1 MDPLTGQ
8 PASDILNVYLIPWG
22 IKIVIAIAIFI
33 IGRWIAR
40 AVTKTAG
47 RVMGKSGVD
56 ETLSDFLCKII
67 YALLLIAVIIAA
79 LEQLG
84 VNTTSAIAIFAAAG
98 LAIGMALKDT
108 LSNFS
113 AGVMLILFKP
123 FQNGD
128 FIEAGGVTGVVEK
141 ISVFSTI
148 MRTGDNKEIIVPNSG
163 IYGGTITNYS
173 AKETRRVDMVFGI
186 GYDDNIKQAKQL
198 IEQILNA
205 DERVLKD
212 PAPTIAVGEL
222 ADSSVNINVR
232 PWVKSADYWGVYA
245 DTLENVKEIFDANGI
260 SIPYPQMDVHNPA
273 VQTETPEKAA

>member
-1 MDPLTGQ
+1 MDFLSDPQ
-8 PASDILNVYLIPWG
+8 ASDIVSGYIIPWG
-22 IKIVIAIAIFI
+22 IKIITAIAIFI
-33 IGRWIAR
+33 IGRMIAR
-40 AVTKTAG
+40 AVTKGTV
-47 RVMGKSGVD
+47 RLMEKSEVD
-56 ETLSDFLCKII
+56 ETLRDFLSKII
-67 YALLLIAVIIAA
+67 YALLLIAIIIAA

-113 AGVMLILFKP
+113 AGFMLILFKP
-123 FQNGD
+123 FSNGD

-141 ISVFSTI
+141 ISIFSTI
-148 MRTGDNKEIIVPNSG
+148 MRTGDNKEVIVPNSG

-173 AKETRRVDMVFGI
+173 AKETRRVDLVFGI
-186 GYDDNIKQAKQL
+186 GYEDNIKQAKQL
-198 IEQILNA
+198 IEQVLSA
-205 DERVLKD
+205 DARVLND

-245 DTLENVKEIFDANGI
+245 DTLENVKEVFDANGI
-260 SIPYPQMDVHNPA
+260 SIPYPQMDVHNPDA
-273 VQTETPEKAA
+273 QTEPSDKAA

>member
-1 MDPLTGQ
+1 MDALTGQ
-8 PASDILNVYLIPWG
+8 QASDILNVYLIPWG
-22 IKIVIAIAIFI
+22 IKIVTAIAIFI

-40 AVTKTAG
+40 ALTKASG
-47 RVMGKSGVD
+47 RIMGKSGVD
-56 ETLSDFLCKII
+56 ETLSDFLGKII

-123 FQNGD
+123 FKNGD

-141 ISVFSTI
+141 ISIFSTI
-148 MRTGDNKEIIVPNSG
+148 MRTGDNKEVIVPNAG

-198 IEQILNA
+198 IEKILNA

-260 SIPYPQMDVHNPA
+260 SIPYPQMDVHNPTT
-273 VQTETPEKAA
+273 QTETPEKAA

>member
-1 MDPLTGQ
+1 MDFLNDPKASEILT
-8 PASDILNVYLIPWG
+8 VYVIPWG
-22 IKIVIAIAIFI
+22 IKITLAIAIFV
-33 IGRWIAR
+33 IGRWIAK
-40 AVTKTAG
+40 AVTKG
-47 RVMGKSGVD
+47 IRRIMGKSGVE
-56 ETLSDFLCKII
+56 ETLSDFMGNII
-67 YALLLIAVIIAA
+67 YTILVVFVIIAA

-84 VNTTSAIAIFAAAG
+84 VNTTSAVAIFAAAG

-123 FQNGD
+123 FKKGD

-141 ISVFSTI
+141 ISIFSTI
-148 MRTGDNKEIIVPNSG
+148 MRTGDNKEVIVPNSG

-186 GYDDNIKQAKQL
+186 GYEDNIKQAKQL
-198 IEQILNA
+198 IEEVLNA

-212 PAPTIAVGEL
+212 PEPLIAVGEL

-232 PWVKSADYWGVYA
+232 PWVKSADYWGVYF
-245 DTLENVKEIFDANGI
+245 DTLEKVKEIFDANGI
-260 SIPYPQMDVHNPA
+260 SIPYPQMDVHNP
-273 VQTETPEKAA
+273 QPKAA